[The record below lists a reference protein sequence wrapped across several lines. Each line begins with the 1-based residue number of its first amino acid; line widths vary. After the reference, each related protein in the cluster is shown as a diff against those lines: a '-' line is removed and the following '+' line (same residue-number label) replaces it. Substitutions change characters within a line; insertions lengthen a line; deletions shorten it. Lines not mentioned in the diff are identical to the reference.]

1 MMTLP
6 KFLARQGADR
16 IVYRGM
22 KGWGRSFSSVRGT
35 ALPINEF
42 HAWYINQQHHLYC
55 CASLPRARI
64 LIRWF
69 ANTARGHF
77 LLWNKTEPTAWLN
90 QYRGLECYRK
100 PRKQAKCICSHSKSM
115 AEIVLLLIYEQEKTW
130 KANEVAEVGC
140 HRIFDGGIF
149 SRGTHLRGF
158 SVHTIT
164 HLQEFSFS
172 ATTIV
177 HDKMRKVSEREI
189 SGNTSA

>member
-55 CASLPRARI
+55 ACISAGRTRI

-77 LLWNKTEPTAWLN
+77 LLWNKTEPTALLN

-100 PRKQAKCICSHSKSM
+100 PRKQTKDFFSQSKSM
-115 AEIVLLLIYEQEKTW
+115 AKIVLLFYKPEKTW
-130 KANEVAEVGC
+130 KANEVADVGC
-140 HRIFDGGIF
+140 HRIFDRGIF
-149 SRGTHLRGF
+149 SRGTHFQGL
-158 SVHTIT
+158 SIT
-164 HLQEFSFS
+164 STYFTRALF
-172 ATTIV
+172 
-177 HDKMRKVSEREI
+177 
-189 SGNTSA
+189 